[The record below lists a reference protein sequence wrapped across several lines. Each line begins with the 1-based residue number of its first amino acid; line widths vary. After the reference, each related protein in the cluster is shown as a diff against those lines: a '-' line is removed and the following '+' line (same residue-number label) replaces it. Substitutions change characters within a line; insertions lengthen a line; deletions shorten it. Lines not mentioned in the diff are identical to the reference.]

1 MSNKLIKVGESEKKP
16 ADPLEVYRDIDIVAA
31 DNPGRK
37 PTYLGYWYD
46 LRSSDDEQAPDGI
59 TTEEGDGVVIR
70 LQASNEDVYNRQM
83 EEFNKRRF
91 AVSRLANVKAV
102 QNSIRNIFTWLP
114 GERIINPEFGSNIRK
129 MLYNGITPQTSE
141 AIVAEIKHSIS
152 QWEPRVKV
160 QKVVNVSDVTDTENN
175 TIHIRIIYT
184 IPALSDA
191 QFWYDYTY
199 HREADD

>member
-1 MSNKLIKVGESEKKP
+1 M
-16 ADPLEVYRDIDIVAA
+16 A
-31 DNPGRK
+31 
-37 PTYLGYWYD
+37 
-46 LRSSDDEQAPDGI
+46 
-59 TTEEGDGVVIR
+59 
-70 LQASNEDVYNRQM
+70 
-83 EEFNKRRF
+83 
-91 AVSRLANVKAV
+91 
-102 QNSIRNIFTWLP
+102 P